1 MSNIQVFV
9 LPVQAVGSQPVE
21 KAGQDHSD
29 TGALSSAPRPS
40 PLMRARQQ
48 AQARCEGQVVNNSS
62 SPFKTVYRVWT
73 GEDEEEL

>member
-1 MSNIQVFV
+1 MKKEMMQPGSAESSLVARIIDPTTSTPGEVEVSNIQVFV

-48 AQARCEGQVVNNSS
+48 A
-62 SPFKTVYRVWT
+62 
-73 GEDEEEL
+73 